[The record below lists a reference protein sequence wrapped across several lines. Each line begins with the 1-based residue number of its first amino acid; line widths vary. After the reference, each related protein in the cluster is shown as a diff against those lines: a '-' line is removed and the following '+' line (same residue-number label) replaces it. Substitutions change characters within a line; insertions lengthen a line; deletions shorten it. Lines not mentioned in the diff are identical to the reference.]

1 MAVLM
6 IAAFCFGI
14 KAGKEPKVPTKPM
27 ESFLIQVVN
36 EPNWITNYGNDLES
50 RLVYNVALLNQ
61 VVGRQGKVISGL
73 IPQMKELGQ
82 KLDKFNDPN
91 R

>member
-1 MAVLM
+1 MKTSDSICLVFITAVLM

-36 EPNWITNYGNDLES
+36 DPNWITNYGNDLES

-61 VVGRQGKVISGL
+61 IVDRQGRALKRL
-73 IPQMKELGQ
+73 L
-82 KLDKFNDPN
+82 NDPN
-91 R
+91 K